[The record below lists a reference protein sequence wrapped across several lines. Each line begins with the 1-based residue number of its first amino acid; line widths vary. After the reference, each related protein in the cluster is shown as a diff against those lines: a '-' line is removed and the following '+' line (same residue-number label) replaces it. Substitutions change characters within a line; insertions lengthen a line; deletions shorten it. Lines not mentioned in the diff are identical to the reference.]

1 MPGSFSTYEMD
12 QFCISR
18 RGYHE
23 NTGNRFKLYKEEG
36 GVIKEGRYIWMEYR
50 CPNQAGSSKN
60 PKYCTECDIK
70 IPGFKYQSQGECD
83 HGYIGGPYSTDISCK
98 LYGSPYYLAKI
109 KEGWKIRE
117 SDEKR
122 AKECQEKANSMAPK
136 RKTTAVSISETPVA
150 PVVEGKPKV
159 PKVPKVPKAPKVAK
173 KAISKVE
180 PVSDESLPL
189 ASGPATYIESTLAPL
204 IITDVIRVKVKK
216 IKVSGTE
223 YFLDS
228 KTGKVYGI
236 SKNGVG
242 PYKGRYHSEEGTL
255 DSSYPDSDAE

>member
-1 MPGSFSTYEMD
+1 ME

-23 NTGNRFKLYKEEG
+23 NTGNRFKLYKEED

-50 CPNQAGSSKN
+50 CPNKAGSSKN
-60 PKYCTECDIK
+60 PKYCTECDVK

-83 HGYIGGPYSTDISCK
+83 HGYVGGPYSTDISCK

-117 SDEKR
+117 CDEKR

-136 RKTTAVSISETPVA
+136 KKTVATVSADTPVETV
-150 PVVEGKPKV
+150 PEVKPKQ
-159 PKVPKVPKAPKVAK
+159 PRKLKVAK
-173 KAISKVE
+173 KADAVE
-180 PVSDESLPL
+180 TAAPATV
-189 ASGPATYIESTLAPL
+189 SGPASFVESTEAPL
-204 IITDVIRVKVKK
+204 ILTEVIRVKVKRIK
-216 IKVSGTE
+216 ISGSE

-228 KTGKVYGI
+228 KTNKLYGV

-242 PYKGRYHSEEGTL
+242 PYKGRYDEPNGAILSGF
-255 DSSYPDSDAE
+255 PDSDEE

>member
-1 MPGSFSTYEMD
+1 MD

-23 NTGNRFKLYKEEG
+23 NTGNRFKLYKEED

-50 CPNQAGSSKN
+50 CPNKAGSSKN
-60 PKYCTECDIK
+60 PKYCTECDVK

-83 HGYIGGPYSTDISCK
+83 HGYVGGPYSTDISCK

-136 RKTTAVSISETPVA
+136 KKTTVATTETTTETPTVPLVA
-150 PVVEGKPKV
+150 EVKPKV
-159 PKVPKVPKAPKVAK
+159 PKVPKEPKAPKVPKVVK
-173 KAISKVE
+173 KAASKVE
-180 PVSDESLPL
+180 PVQDVSLPV

-216 IKVSGTE
+216 IKISGTE

-228 KTGKVYGI
+228 KTRKVYGL
-236 SKNGVG
+236 SKNSVG

>member
-1 MPGSFSTYEMD
+1 MD

-23 NTGNRFKLYKEEG
+23 NTGNRFKLYKEED

-50 CPNQAGSSKN
+50 CPNKAGSSKN
-60 PKYCTECDIK
+60 PKYCTECDVK

-83 HGYIGGPYSTDISCK
+83 HGYVGGPYSTDISCK

-136 RKTTAVSISETPVA
+136 KKTVATVSADTPVETV
-150 PVVEGKPKV
+150 PEVKPKQ
-159 PKVPKVPKAPKVAK
+159 PRKLKVAK
-173 KAISKVE
+173 KADAVE
-180 PVSDESLPL
+180 TAAPATV
-189 ASGPATYIESTLAPL
+189 SGPASFVESTEAPL
-204 IITDVIRVKVKK
+204 ILTEVIRVKVKRIK
-216 IKVSGTE
+216 ISGSE

-228 KTGKVYGI
+228 KTNKVYGV

-242 PYKGRYHSEEGTL
+242 AYKGRYDEPNGAILSGF
-255 DSSYPDSDAE
+255 PDSDEE